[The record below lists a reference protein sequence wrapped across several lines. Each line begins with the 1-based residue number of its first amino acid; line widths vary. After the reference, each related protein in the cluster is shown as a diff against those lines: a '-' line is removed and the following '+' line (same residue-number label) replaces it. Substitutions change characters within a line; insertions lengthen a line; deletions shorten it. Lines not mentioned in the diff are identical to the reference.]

1 MLIPEAL
8 ALHLFIPPDLTVQC
22 PGATKCLHHCT
33 SVSRINTREAA
44 SATAT
49 TRCHLLTEFPED
61 RIQMPG
67 RLLVQT
73 SRGLADGPDDGTL
86 HEQAAREC
94 KERERCVSAAGGKAV
109 AEKQSTERVSQLL
122 LPRRARALWSR
133 RRKVIVC
140 SEK

>member
-1 MLIPEAL
+1 MVFLI
-8 ALHLFIPPDLTVQC
+8 
-22 PGATKCLHHCT
+22 
-33 SVSRINTREAA
+33 
-44 SATAT
+44 
-49 TRCHLLTEFPED
+49 LLTLKKKNPLRRD
-61 RIQMPG
+61 
-67 RLLVQT
+67 VT
-73 SRGLADGPDDGTL
+73 SFAHPADGPDDGTL